1 MILYNTFVRF
11 VSGTGTNC
19 FRHWY
24 ELFQALVQ
32 TVSGTG
38 TNSFKH
44 WYCFEDSLF
53 YSQLKFNLRRSLLIC
68 RDAFAQHDA
77 TLRPHVEEEVA
88 DAEVGEEACAL
99 GEHLVVGD
107 GVEARVGI

>member
-19 FRHWY
+19 FKHWY
-24 ELFQALVQ
+24 ELFQALVR

-77 TLRPHVEEEVA
+77 ALRPHVEEEVA

-107 GVEARVGI
+107 GVEARVGF